1 MVNCSLTVLQ
11 ARVKRLE
18 SDLAALEKDHAE
30 LGTELKITKR
40 ERDEFLTQ
48 KVELQLESKKLRASN
63 LFLMWQAEL
72 GQVRQES
79 EEGLVAE
86 AQTKRGWLFGAK
98 AKARPSL
105 VRQRSAAGDEE
116 LENEQKEVIKIM
128 QEQIQVKV

>member
-1 MVNCSLTVLQ
+1 MELLSETLMVNCLLTVLQ
-11 ARVKRLE
+11 ARVARLE

-105 VRQRSAAGDEE
+105 VRQR
-116 LENEQKEVIKIM
+116 
-128 QEQIQVKV
+128 